1 MNNFEEENSK
11 DIIDDILN
19 ENPMF
24 FTIINK

>member
-1 MNNFEEENSK
+1 MNIVGEENPK

-24 FTIINK
+24 FT